1 MGQRKDVKN
10 ISSDKEHVRNRSK
23 VIHFKLLLDTGRY
36 SMTTQAAVTN
46 GITFN
51 LKYQA
56 QGDYRIWE
64 NGSESRRYRHQ
75 PLKCQ
80 DIT

>member
-10 ISSDKEHVRNRSK
+10 TSSDKEHVRNRSK

-51 LKYQA
+51 L
-56 QGDYRIWE
+56 GDYRIWE